1 MCIHTTHM
9 LTLMCTCMC
18 SHVYT
23 NTCMHSPMHTHAC
36 TRACLRIHALHTYT
50 HMCSPPCAHT
60 FMYADTHA
68 NAGKQKRS
76 GPASWWPSST
86 LLTIL
91 LSNSDLPMLISIRA
105 NSVQKGS
112 QDLCVIEEG
121 PCVPKTRSDCRVPL
135 PPLLQRTNF

>member
-1 MCIHTTHM
+1 MHAHVHAYAYMHCIH
-9 LTLMCTCMC
+9 
-18 SHVYT
+18 
-23 NTCMHSPMHTHAC
+23 
-36 TRACLRIHALHTYT
+36 T